1 MQKTTYFHKKQ
12 TFIKKLFSGG
22 KTLITK
28 EICFTDA
35 FGKQHICH
43 EVGCKK
49 FIRVDSRDPIRAQ
62 VAFAVRTASNHIC
75 HSIKILQG
83 ARYDSY
89 IVYND
94 SYLYFARTDTCD
106 SIEVIMDGSDGFQ
119 IPEGHKYKFHSEWD
133 ITIFWLVN
141 TRTQPR
147 VSPYK
152 CILW

>member
-1 MQKTTYFHKKQ
+1 M
-12 TFIKKLFSGG
+12 
-22 KTLITK
+22 ITK
-28 EICFTDA
+28 EICYTDA

-49 FIRVDSRDPIRAQ
+49 FIRVGSRESIEAQ
-62 VAFAVRTASNHIC
+62 VCYAVRTASKHIC
-75 HSIKILQG
+75 HSIKVLQG

-89 IVYND
+89 IIYND
-94 SYLYFARTDTCD
+94 SYLYFARADTCH

-119 IPEGHKYKFHSEWD
+119 IPKGHKYEFYSEWD

-141 TRTQPR
+141 TRTKTR
-147 VSPYK
+147 ISPYK

>member
-1 MQKTTYFHKKQ
+1 MQKTTCFHKK
-12 TFIKKLFSGG
+12 TNIHKKLFSGG

-141 TRTQPR
+141 TRTQTR

>member
-1 MQKTTYFHKKQ
+1 M
-12 TFIKKLFSGG
+12 
-22 KTLITK
+22 ITK

-141 TRTQPR
+141 TRTQTR
-147 VSPYK
+147 VSHHK